1 MSSYNGTFLILG
13 SVIASMIL
21 AVAYTP
27 EVWPQWL
34 GWFRPLWIYLTV
46 IFWSFEY
53 PNRLGLVTV
62 WMIGLLT
69 DVLLADML
77 GLNAFL
83 LASVTYLGWRLYERF
98 RMYSALQQSFV
109 IFWLL
114 FGCELARAITQD
126 QGWGRLVSWEIILPA
141 LSSML
146 IWPLVRRFMQKLCS
160 RVEVQ

>member
-1 MSSYNGTFLILG
+1 MSSYNGTFLIWG
-13 SVIASMIL
+13 SIITSMIL

-34 GWFRPLWIYLTV
+34 GWLRPLWIYLIV
-46 IFWSFEY
+46 IFWSVEH

-62 WMIGLLT
+62 WVIGLLT

-83 LASVTYLGWRLYERF
+83 LVLVTYLGWQLYERF
-98 RMYSALQQSFV
+98 RMYSLLQQSFV
-109 IFWLL
+109 IFFLL
-114 FGCELARAITQD
+114 FGCELVRAISQD
-126 QGWGRLVSWEIILPA
+126 QGWGRLVSWAIILPP

-146 IWPLVRRFMQKLCS
+146 VWPLAQGFLQKLCL
-160 RVEVQ
+160 RLEVQ